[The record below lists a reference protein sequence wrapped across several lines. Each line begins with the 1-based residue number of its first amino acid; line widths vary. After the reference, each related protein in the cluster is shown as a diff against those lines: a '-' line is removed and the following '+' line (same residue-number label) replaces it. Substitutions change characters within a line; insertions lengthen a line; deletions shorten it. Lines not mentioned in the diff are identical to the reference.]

1 MNKQQATLERK
12 LVVRRLARRKKQ
24 AGELS
29 LIEAG
34 AVLGAMALL
43 ALIIYL
49 GVPFVRNMV
58 QAAHFKSETTMFHT
72 GIQNATQNDA
82 DFSGESLTSLSEN
95 HAFDAAG
102 ARVAS
107 DNTSVQGM
115 FGGDLS
121 AEPGTVTNANDAV
134 VLTYPVPA
142 AVCSMSVPA
151 LANVFT
157 EVSIN
162 GTVIYSPTTA
172 FNSAT
177 AGNACSS
184 AGKVAT
190 VELYTTR
197 S

>member
-1 MNKQQATLERK
+1 MENRQRTLARTDA
-12 LVVRRLARRKKQ
+12 VRRLARKKKQ
-24 AGELS
+24 KGELS
-29 LIEAG
+29 LIESG

-49 GVPFVRNMV
+49 GVPFVRHMV
-58 QAAHFKSETTMFHT
+58 EAHHFKSEATFFHT

-82 DFSGESLTSLSEN
+82 NFAGESLTSLAQN

-107 DNTSVQGM
+107 DYSTVQGM
-115 FGGDLS
+115 FGGDVTAS
-121 AEPGTVTNANDAV
+121 PGTVTNANDAV
-134 VLTYPVPA
+134 VTSYPVPSE
-142 AVCSMSVPA
+142 VCSMAAAA

-162 GTVIYSPTTA
+162 GTVVYSPSTP
-172 FNSAT
+172 FSSQT
-177 AGNACSS
+177 AGSACSS
-184 AGKVAT
+184 AGQVAT
-190 VELYTTR
+190 VDLYTTR